1 VNSYRILDRALTS
14 AALERPGW
22 RHNDTVAPESKPVD
36 YESLS
41 DAALKG
47 AEVAVSHEIVRL
59 EMAIDKLHSD
69 ARRVGKRFSKA
80 LDTEGLLVLYDATA
94 IAGRALRTI
103 RREQRR
109 RLRAEIIDTY
119 GGDQITSAAD

>member
-1 VNSYRILDRALTS
+1 M
-14 AALERPGW
+14 
-22 RHNDTVAPESKPVD
+22 APESVPVD
-36 YESLS
+36 YESLT

-59 EMAIDKLHSD
+59 EMAIDKKHSD
-69 ARRVGKRFSKA
+69 ARRVGKRFSKT

-94 IAGRALRTI
+94 TAGRALRAI
-103 RREQRR
+103 RHEQRR

-119 GGDQITSAAD
+119 GADQITSSAD